1 VREGRLRIVLAD
13 YEEEPLP
20 VHIVHAGGRSASAK
34 VRSFVD
40 FAVEKLRTNEIFGE
54 HTASGT

>member
-20 VHIVHAGGRSASAK
+20 VHIVHAGGRGASAK

-40 FAVEKLRTNEIFGE
+40 FAVEQLKANKIFSE
-54 HTASGT
+54 HTASRK